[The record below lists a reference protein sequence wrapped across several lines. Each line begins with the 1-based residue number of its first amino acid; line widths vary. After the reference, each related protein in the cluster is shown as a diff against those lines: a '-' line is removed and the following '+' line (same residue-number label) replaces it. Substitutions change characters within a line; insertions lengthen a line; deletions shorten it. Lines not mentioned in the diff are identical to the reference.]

1 MNAVDEKGLAIAS
14 EFEMFDE
21 WMDKYNYLIELGKSL
36 PLIDEKDKTTSNLIS
51 GCQSRVWLSA
61 NYENGK
67 VYFKGDSDAIITKGI
82 VSVLIRSMD
91 GAGVDDIIASEL
103 DWLDNTG
110 LKEHLSPTR
119 SNGLV
124 AMIKQMKLYAMAF
137 KVKYE
142 NK

>member
-103 DWLDNTG
+103 DWLDNAG

>member
-91 GAGVDDIIASEL
+91 GAGVDDIISSEL